1 MQMVILRELLE
12 GETVGGLPIREAI
25 TVNSGTVVR
34 AAVARMRSMEIG
46 CVLIVNTHGFPVGI
60 FTERSLL
67 DVLVQNASLDE
78 SAVGDF
84 ADDRCTVVKTS
95 DPVSRVWDAVEREG
109 QRFIC
114 VTDEAGKVVGLT
126 GQRGLAEYISEYFPG
141 EVMVQRIG
149 GKPWMEQREG
159 A

>member
-1 MQMVILRELLE
+1 MVILRDLLD
-12 GETVGGLPIREAI
+12 GDTVGDLPIREAI
-25 TVNSGTVVR
+25 TVKSGTVVR
-34 AAVARMRSMEIG
+34 AAVARMRSRDIG
-46 CVLIVNTHGFPVGI
+46 CVLIINTHGFPIGI

-84 ADDRCTVVKTS
+84 ADDHCTVVKTS
-95 DPVSRVWDAVEREG
+95 DPVSRVWDAVERQG

-114 VTDEAGKVVGLT
+114 VTNEAGKVIGVT
-126 GQRGLAEYISEYFPG
+126 GQRGLAEYISEYFPA

-149 GKPWMEQREG
+149 GKPWMQQREG

>member
-1 MQMVILRELLE
+1 MVILRELLE
-12 GETVGGLPIREAI
+12 GETVGDLPLREAI
-25 TVNSGTVVR
+25 TVKSGTIVR
-34 AAVARMRSMEIG
+34 AAVARMRALDLG
-46 CVLIVNTHGFPVGI
+46 CAIILDGRLAPVGI

-84 ADDRCTVVKTS
+84 ADYRCIVVKSS
-95 DPVSRVWDAVEREG
+95 DPASRVWDAVEREG
-109 QRFIC
+109 HRFIC
-114 VTDEAGKVVGLT
+114 VTDDAGKVIGLT

-141 EVMVQRIG
+141 QVMVQRIG
-149 GKPWMEQREG
+149 GKPWMQQREG